1 MIDAHRVDGYCVSMP
16 YRLKIDGELVR
27 NKKGEPKK
35 FPTMFKAMSYG
46 QRLLE
51 KKHGQKLLEKKHGE
65 HD

>member
-16 YRLKIDGELVR
+16 FRLKIDGEVVR

-35 FPTMFKAMSYG
+35 FHSMMEAISYG

-51 KKHGQKLLEKKHGE
+51 KRKHGGK
-65 HD
+65 